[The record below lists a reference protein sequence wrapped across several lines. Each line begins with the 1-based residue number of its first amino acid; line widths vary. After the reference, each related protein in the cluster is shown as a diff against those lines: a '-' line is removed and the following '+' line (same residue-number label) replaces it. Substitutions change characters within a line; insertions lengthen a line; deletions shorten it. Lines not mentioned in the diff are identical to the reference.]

1 MPAIPNSILDT
12 TKKILGLD
20 ADYDAFDIDVIT
32 HINSVFAQLNQLG
45 AGPSDGFE
53 IQDSTTLWDEY
64 LGENKKNLAMIKSY
78 MFTKVRLMFDTA
90 NASSF
95 FIASLEKQI
104 AEFEW
109 RINVAVDKG
118 DLVSIPIVVE
128 AGDELYYVGSGTPE
142 FLPTPDP
149 TDPETTFFIGV
160 SDA

>member
-118 DLVSIPIVVE
+118 DLAYIASTAGTTWILEGGEQVPDEAADGDLVYDDSTGNLWRVVE
-128 AGDELYYVGSGTPE
+128 
-142 FLPTPDP
+142 
-149 TDPETTFFIGV
+149 
-160 SDA
+160 